1 MNNKSGGHKTMR
13 RVVPFVRFR
22 NCIAVFLLA
31 IGVAAYGQVAS
42 TGAISGTVTDA
53 SGAFIRGATV
63 VVTNQATGVS
73 RTVTTDSDGFYSA
86 EALPVGTYSVSIA
99 KEGFKQNFILDMH
112 IAPGVRRANNVKLQ
126 IGKASSQIT
135 VMANAVQV
143 NTETSESSGTI
154 TDKQVSNLMLN
165 GRNFQTLAIMV
176 PGVTSVNG
184 ANQQIGGGVGGQTA
198 LIINGQGIQN
208 QSYNID
214 GAYDEGGNGMGVYVL
229 PIVDGIAEFR
239 VLKDNY
245 SARYGIGGAS
255 QIMVETKSG
264 TNTFHGTAWDYLRN
278 DAFDAKNYF
287 STVTPALHQ
296 NIFGYTLGGPIII
309 PGLYNTKRDK
319 RSFFFASNQWILV
332 SAGQTIRA
340 ALPTEAMRNGD
351 LSASPTLKGPLTLD
365 AHSQAL
371 LAADGRTNC
380 ITGPKTLNPA
390 CFDPVAIA
398 VMNAYWPLPNNL
410 SAGFLNYLNQGNKTT
425 NQGDSQYRLDQA
437 IGKKNEL
444 MAHFMYEP
452 VDQRFPDGLGLALN
466 PTPRIPEIEYTSGLN
481 DLIRLTT
488 FFTPNIIN
496 SVGVAE
502 IYTKVKLIES
512 APMPSGV
519 NIVQAFPGADPL
531 NRIPNITLSGG
542 WAGNGTSGLP
552 IEANDGEGSV
562 FDDASWVKGSHV
574 LQGGFVYIFGIK
586 HQDAFSNPA
595 GSFSFSGV
603 HTGDPVGDYLLGLDS
618 TYSQVNRQRRVPGH
632 YRTAEVYVQDD
643 WRASPRL
650 SLNLGLRWAYMSSD
664 TASDN
669 QVTSFSPTLYNPA
682 EAPVVN
688 VNGSLVV
695 NGSNVP
701 LNAAGQPA
709 NLLNGIIFAGQN
721 GVPRGFYHPVKT
733 NFAPRV
739 GFAYD
744 LTGKGTTSIRGGYGV
759 GYSRRVLAQ
768 LNAAYGQNPPYVKSA
783 NVLNSLLSNGTVGT
797 PKAPTTQSL
806 SIIQSS
812 YTPVQVQTYS
822 LTLEHQ
828 LAPSTVAQV
837 AYIGSLGRHLSAAG
851 VDENSSLPVT
861 SPSTSNC
868 LPAGQLSPGPYDF
881 DPCINAGIASPD
893 YTRPYKGYSNINT
906 EYDEGSSNYN
916 SLQTGLIYRT
926 SRAQINLA
934 YTYSKTLGTINP
946 HGGGNTYG
954 STIQNPRNVAAEY
967 GPLDFDFTHV
977 FTGTWVY
984 NVPLFENSS
993 KPIETVLG
1001 HWTFAGLA
1009 LLQSGFALSPGLATS
1024 HRGRAT
1030 RPNQVAPIHKIGK
1043 LNDWFSTN
1051 SFAAPKYGFFGDAS
1065 NGSIRGPGQI
1075 SFNVALYKTF
1085 PITTRLNMQ
1094 FRAEAFNVLNHPN
1107 FTSVS
1112 TSVGAGNYG
1121 QVTGAA
1127 DPRIMEFALKLM
1139 Y

>member
-1 MNNKSGGHKTMR
+1 MK
-13 RVVPFVRFR
+13 RVLCRESLCVCMALFM
-22 NCIAVFLLA
+22 LA
-31 IGVAAYGQVAS
+31 IAAVSYAQVAS
-42 TGAISGTVTDA
+42 TGAISGTVTD
-53 SGAFIRGATV
+53 STGAFIPGAAV

-73 RTVTTDSDGFYSA
+73 HTVTTDSAGFYSA
-86 EALPVGTYSVSIA
+86 ESIPVGTYSVNISKA
-99 KEGFKQNFILDMH
+99 GFQQNFVLGMH
-112 IAPGVRRANNVKLQ
+112 IDPGVRRANNVKLQ
-126 IGKASSQIT
+126 VGSTASQIT
-135 VMANAVQV
+135 VRANAVQV
-143 NTETSESSGTI
+143 NTQTSESSGTI
-154 TDKQVSNLMLN
+154 TSEQVSNLMLN

-176 PGVTSVNG
+176 PGVASVNG

-198 LIINGQGIQN
+198 LVINGQGIQN

-229 PIVDGIAEFR
+229 PIVDGIEEFR
-239 VLKDNY
+239 VLKANY

-264 TNTFHGTAWDYLRN
+264 TNTYHGSAWDYLRN
-278 DAFDAKNYF
+278 NAFDAKNYF
-287 STVTPALHQ
+287 STSTSKLHQ
-296 NIFGYTLGGPIII
+296 NIFGFTLGGPVII

-319 RSFFFASNQWILV
+319 KSFFFASNQWILV
-332 SAGQTIRA
+332 SAGQVIRA

-351 LSASPTLKGPLTLD
+351 FSASPTLSGPFVLD
-365 AHSQAL
+365 AHSQGL
-371 LAADGRTNC
+371 LSSDGRTNC
-380 ITGPKTLNPA
+380 ISGPKTLNPA
-390 CFDPVAIA
+390 CFDPVAVA

-410 SAGFLNYLNQGNKTT
+410 SGGFNNYLNQGNKTT

-437 IGKKNEL
+437 IGSKNEL

-452 VDQRFPDGLGLALN
+452 VDQRFPDGLGLSLN
-466 PTPRIPEIEYTSGLN
+466 PTPRIPEIEYTTGLN
-481 DLIRLTT
+481 DMIRLTT
-488 FFTPNIIN
+488 FFSPNVVN
-496 SVGVAE
+496 NVGVAE
-502 IYTKVKLIES
+502 IYTKVKLIET

-519 NIVQAFPGADPL
+519 SIIQAFPGADPL
-531 NRIPNITLSGG
+531 NRIPNISLSRG

-552 IEANDGEGSV
+552 IEANDGEGSI

-574 LQGGFVYIFGIK
+574 LQAGFVYISGVK

-603 HTGDPVGDYLLGLDS
+603 HTGDPVADYLLGLNA

-632 YRTAEVYVQDD
+632 YNQTEAYVQDD

-669 QVTSFSPTLYNPA
+669 QVASFSPALYKPA

-688 VNGSLVV
+688 VNGSLVI
-695 NGSNVP
+695 NSSNIP
-701 LNAAGQPA
+701 LDSSGQPA
-709 NLLNGIIFAGQN
+709 NLLNGIIFAGKN
-721 GVPRGFYHPVKT
+721 GVPRGFYTPVKT

-744 LTGKGTTSIRGGYGV
+744 VSGNGTTSIRGGYGV
-759 GYSRRVLAQ
+759 GYSRRVLSQ

-797 PKAPTTQSL
+797 PKAPTTQTL
-806 SIIQSS
+806 SIIQPS

-822 LTLEHQ
+822 LTVEHQ
-828 LAPSTVAQV
+828 LAPSTVAHV
-837 AYIGSLGRHLSAAG
+837 AYVGSLGRHLSASG
-851 VDENSSLPVT
+851 FDVNSALPVT
-861 SPSTSNC
+861 TPSAPNC
-868 LPAGQLSPGPYDF
+868 LGSGQQASASYDF
-881 DPCINAGIASPD
+881 DPCINAGSASQD
-893 YTRPYKGYSNINT
+893 HTRPYQGYSKMNS
-906 EYDEGSSNYN
+906 EFDGGSSNYN

-926 SRAQINLA
+926 SRAQVNLS

-946 HGGGNTYG
+946 HSGGNTYG
-954 STIQNPRNVAAEY
+954 STVQNPRNVAAEY

-984 NVPLFENSS
+984 NVPLFEHSS
-993 KPIETVLG
+993 RPVAAALG
-1001 HWTFAGLA
+1001 HWTFAGLG
-1009 LLQSGFALSPGLATS
+1009 LLQSGSALTPGLATS
-1024 HRGRAT
+1024 HAGIAT
-1030 RPNQVAPIHKIGK
+1030 HPDQVAPIHKIGK
-1043 LNDWFSTN
+1043 LNEWFSTN
-1051 SFAAPKYGFFGDAS
+1051 SFAAPKYGFFGNAS
-1065 NGSIRGPGQI
+1065 NGTIRGPGQI

-1094 FRAEAFNVLNHPN
+1094 FRAEAFNVMNHPN
-1107 FTSVS
+1107 FGGPS
-1112 TSVGAGNYG
+1112 TSVGSGSYG
-1121 QVTGAA
+1121 QITSAA
-1127 DPRIMEFALKLM
+1127 DPRIMEFALKLT

>member
-1 MNNKSGGHKTMR
+1 MRHFLCRKSAR
-13 RVVPFVRFR
+13 WNV
-22 NCIAVFLLA
+22 AVLVLA
-31 IGVAAYGQVAS
+31 VAFAGYSQVAS
-42 TGAISGTVTDA
+42 TGAISGTVTD
-53 SGAFIRGATV
+53 STGAFIPGAMV
-63 VVTNQATGVS
+63 VVTNQGTGVS
-73 RTVTTDSDGFYSA
+73 HTVTTDSVGFYSA
-86 EALPVGTYSVSIA
+86 ESIPVGAYTVTTS
-99 KEGFKQNFILDMH
+99 KDGFKQSVTQDMQ
-112 IAPGVRRANNVKLQ
+112 IDPGVRRANNVMLQ
-126 IGKASSQIT
+126 IGNASSQFT
-135 VMANAVQV
+135 VRANAVQV
-143 NTETSESSGTI
+143 NTQTSESSGTI
-154 TDKQVSNLMLN
+154 TAKQVSNLMLN

-198 LIINGQGIQN
+198 LVINGQGIQN

-255 QIMVETKSG
+255 QVMVETKSG
-264 TNTFHGTAWDYLRN
+264 TTTYHGSAWDYLRN
-278 DAFDAKNYF
+278 NAFDAKNYF
-287 STVTPALHQ
+287 STTTSSLHQ
-296 NIFGYTLGGPIII
+296 NIFGYTLGGPLMI

-319 RSFFFASNQWILV
+319 KSFFFASNQWILV
-332 SAGQTIRA
+332 SAGQVIRA
-340 ALPTEAMRNGD
+340 ALPTQAMRSGD
-351 LSASPTLKGPLTLD
+351 FSASPTLTGNLFID
-365 AHSQAL
+365 AHSQTL

-380 ITGPKTLNPA
+380 IAGPKTLNPA

-410 SAGFLNYLNQGNKTT
+410 SGGFLNYLNQGNKTT
-425 NQGDSQYRLDQA
+425 NQGDSQYRLDQT
-437 IGKKNEL
+437 INNKNQL
-444 MAHFMYEP
+444 TAHFLYEP

-466 PTPRIPEIEYTSGLN
+466 PTPRIPEIEYTTGLN
-481 DLIRLTT
+481 DMIRLATT
-488 FFTPNIIN
+488 FTPNVIN
-496 SVGVAE
+496 TVGVAE
-502 IYTKVKLIES
+502 IYTKVKLIEN

-519 NIVQAFPGADPL
+519 SIIQAFPGADPL
-531 NRIPNITLSGG
+531 NRIPNITLSRG

-562 FDDASWVKGSHV
+562 FDDVSWVKGSHV
-574 LQGGFVYIFGIK
+574 LQAGFVYISGVK

-603 HTGDPVGDYLLGLDS
+603 HTGDPVADYLLGLNA

-632 YRTAEVYVQDD
+632 YRQTEAYIQDD

-669 QVTSFSPTLYNPA
+669 QITSFSPALYNPA
-682 EAPVVN
+682 QAPVVN
-688 VNGSLVV
+688 VNGSLVI
-695 NGSNVP
+695 NSSNIP

-744 LTGKGTTSIRGGYGV
+744 VSGNGTTSVRGGYGV
-759 GYSRRVLAQ
+759 GYSRRALAQ
-768 LNAAYGQNPPYVKSA
+768 LNASYGQNPPYVKSA

-822 LTLEHQ
+822 LTVEHQ
-828 LAPSTVAQV
+828 LAPSTVAHV
-837 AYIGSLGRHLSAAG
+837 AYVGSLGRHLSVSG
-851 VDENSSLPVT
+851 LDENSPLPVAA
-861 SPSTSNC
+861 PSAVNC
-868 LPAGQLSPGPYDF
+868 LPAGQQPSASYDF
-881 DPCINAGIASPD
+881 DPCINAGTASPD
-893 YTRPYKGYSNINT
+893 YSRPYHGYSNINT
-906 EYDEGSSNYN
+906 EYDGGSSNYN

-926 SRAQINLA
+926 SRAQVNLA
-934 YTYSKTLGTINP
+934 YAYSKTLGTTNP

-984 NVPLFENSS
+984 NVPLFEHSS
-993 KPIETVLG
+993 KPVATALG

-1024 HRGRAT
+1024 HAGRAT

-1043 LNDWFSTN
+1043 LNEWFSTN

-1065 NGSIRGPGQI
+1065 NGTIRGPHQI

-1094 FRAEAFNVLNHPN
+1094 FRAEAFNVVNHPN
-1107 FTSVS
+1107 FGGPS
-1112 TSVGAGNYG
+1112 TSVGSGSYG
-1121 QVTGAA
+1121 QITSAA
-1127 DPRIMEFALKLM
+1127 DPRILEFALKLT

>member
-1 MNNKSGGHKTMR
+1 MR
-13 RVVPFVRFR
+13 HLLCRKAA
-22 NCIAVFLLA
+22 CLHLAVFVLA
-31 IGVAAYGQVAS
+31 AVFAGYAQVAS
-42 TGAISGTVTDA
+42 TGAISGTVTD
-53 SGAFIRGATV
+53 STGAFIAGATV

-73 RTVTTDSDGFYSA
+73 RTVTTDNAGFYSA
-86 EALPVGTYSVSIA
+86 ESVPVGTYSVSIS
-99 KEGFKQNFILDMH
+99 KEGFQQSFTLGLH
-112 IAPGVRRANNVKLQ
+112 IDPGVRRANNVQ
-126 IGKASSQIT
+126 MQVGSASSQIT
-135 VMANAVQV
+135 VKANAVQV
-143 NTETSESSGTI
+143 NTQTSESSGTV
-154 TDKQVSNLMLN
+154 TAEQVSNLMLN

-198 LIINGQGIQN
+198 LIVNGQGIQN

-239 VLKDNY
+239 VLKSNY

-255 QIMVETKSG
+255 QFMVETKSG
-264 TNTFHGTAWDYLRN
+264 TNTYHGSAWDYLRN
-278 DAFDAKNYF
+278 NAFDARNYF
-287 STVTPALHQ
+287 SKTTQSLHQ

-319 RSFFFASNQWILV
+319 KSFFFASNQWILV
-332 SAGQTIRA
+332 SAGQVIRA
-340 ALPTEAMRNGD
+340 ALPTQEMRNGD
-351 LSASPTLKGPLTLD
+351 FSASPTLTGPLTLD
-365 AHSQAL
+365 AHSQTL
-371 LAADGRTNC
+371 LALDGRTNC
-380 ITGPKTLNPA
+380 ISGPKTLNPA
-390 CFDPVAIA
+390 CFDPVAVA

-425 NQGDSQYRLDQA
+425 NQGDSQYRLDQT
-437 IGKKNEL
+437 INSKNQL
-444 MAHFMYEP
+444 MAHFLYEP

-466 PTPRIPEIEYTSGLN
+466 PTPRIPEIEYTTGLN

-488 FFTPNIIN
+488 FFTPNVIN
-496 SVGVAE
+496 NIGVAE
-502 IYTKVKLIES
+502 IYTKVKLIEN

-519 NIVQAFPGADPL
+519 SIIQAFPGADPL
-531 NRIPNITLSGG
+531 NRIPNITLSRG

-574 LQGGFVYIFGIK
+574 LQAGFVYISGVK

-603 HTGDPVGDYLLGLDS
+603 HTGDPVADYLLGLNS
-618 TYSQVNRQRRVPGH
+618 TYSQVNVQRRVPGH
-632 YRTAEVYVQDD
+632 YHTTETYIQDD
-643 WRASPRL
+643 WRVNPRL

-669 QVTSFSPTLYNPA
+669 QVTSFSPALYDPA
-682 EAPVVN
+682 QAPVVN
-688 VNGSLVV
+688 VNGSLVI
-695 NGSNVP
+695 NSSNIP
-701 LNAAGQPA
+701 LNSAGQPA
-709 NLLNGIIFAGQN
+709 NLLNGIIFAGKN
-721 GVPRGFYHPVKT
+721 GVPRGFYNGVKT

-744 LTGKGTTSIRGGYGV
+744 ASGNGTTSIRGGYGV
-759 GYSRRVLAQ
+759 GYSRRVLSQ

-812 YTPVQVQTYS
+812 YIPVQIQTYS
-822 LTLEHQ
+822 LTVEHQ
-828 LAPSTVAQV
+828 VAPSMVAHV
-837 AYIGSLGRHLSAAG
+837 AYVGSLGRHLSVSG
-851 VDENSSLPVT
+851 LDENSPLPA
-861 SPSTSNC
+861 SAPSTANC
-868 LPAGQLSPGPYDF
+868 LPAGQQPSAKYDF
-881 DPCINAGIASPD
+881 DPCINAGTASPD
-893 YTRPYKGYSNINT
+893 HTRPYLGYSTINT
-906 EYDEGSSNYN
+906 EFDGGSSNYN
-916 SLQTGLIYRT
+916 SFQTGLIYRT
-926 SRAQINLA
+926 GRAQINLA
-934 YTYSKTLGTINP
+934 YTYSKTLGTTNP
-946 HGGGNTYG
+946 HSGGNTYG

-984 NVPLFENSS
+984 NVPLFESGS
-993 KPIETVLG
+993 RPIATALG

-1009 LLQSGFALSPGLATS
+1009 LLQSGSALSPGLATS
-1024 HRGRAT
+1024 HSGRAT
-1030 RPNQVAPIHKIGK
+1030 RPDQVAPIHKIGK
-1043 LNDWFSTN
+1043 LNQWFSTN
-1051 SFAAPKYGFFGDAS
+1051 SFAAPKYGFYGDAS
-1065 NGSIRGPGQI
+1065 NGTIRGPGQI

-1085 PITTRLNMQ
+1085 PMTSRLNMQ

-1112 TSVGAGNYG
+1112 TSVGSGTYG

-1127 DPRIMEFALKLM
+1127 DPRILEFALKLT